1 MRRAGV
7 LQGRL
12 SNGALSGRYMMIT
25 GSATVELGQVGPCLA
40 PATRELLCIWTDRHS
55 NGNGNGNG
63 SGSGNGNGSV
73 SMLFSRDRREFKGV
87 WGSFPVFEFRRMEPR
102 FRNERTGWNG
112 TLQ

>member
-1 MRRAGV
+1 MRRAGI

-55 NGNGNGNG
+55 NGNGNG
-63 SGSGNGNGSV
+63 SV